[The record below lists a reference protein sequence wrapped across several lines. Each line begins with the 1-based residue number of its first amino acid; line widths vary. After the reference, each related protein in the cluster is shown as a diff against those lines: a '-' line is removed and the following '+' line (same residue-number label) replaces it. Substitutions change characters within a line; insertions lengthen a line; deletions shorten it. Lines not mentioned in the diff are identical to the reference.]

1 MTSKLPQQPAPA
13 PQPSLGTVVQDMRRW
28 WNSSR
33 NDGLGVLVAL
43 GVLLLISMG
52 LVWDTVS
59 AERQQRSQAYRTDA
73 IVTALHEILEL
84 ATSGETGQRGYFITG
99 DRRYLAPYEAAR
111 KGYRPAIDRLRLY
124 TADDPQSASR
134 DQVEEIARLT
144 EEKFREMDDSV
155 LLISQGATEEARL
168 RILSNKGQKTME
180 RLRAALSSYAQAE
193 RAAAFQ
199 AAQRAATSEARVVPG
214 LVLLLLMVLAV
225 LALGMWQVRRLI
237 DAEVRAANA
246 DELTRA
252 RDRADLLSRELN
264 HRIKNLFA
272 VVLAIVRMS
281 GKGDAAAKPA
291 LERVATRISALLAAH
306 QLTQSGGGNQEAD
319 LGRLVETALAP
330 YRSEANL
337 CKIAG
342 PDLPMTDKLALPL
355 GLVLHELA
363 TNAVKYGAWSQ
374 PGGRITVEWSI
385 EATQEAVLVWRE
397 HCAFAPQAPAEG
409 DRQGFGTRLAESSAR
424 QLQGTISR
432 QFAPQGLI
440 LTLRFPLAEPD
451 DAAVGG

>member
-1 MTSKLPQQPAPA
+1 MKLPGK
-13 PQPSLGTVVQDMRRW
+13 SRTSRSRSSSSGGGLLHDIGLW

-33 NDGLGVLVAL
+33 NDGFGVLIAL
-43 GVLLLISMG
+43 GFLLLISMA

-59 AERQQRSQAYRTDA
+59 AERQQRSQAQRTDA
-73 IVTALHEILEL
+73 IITSLHEILEL
-84 ATSGETGQRGYFITG
+84 TTSGETGQRGYFITG
-99 DRRYLAPYEAAR
+99 DRRYLAPFEEAR

-134 DQVEEIARLT
+134 DAVEQIARLT
-144 EEKFREMDDSV
+144 EAKFQEMDNSV

-168 RILSNKGQKTME
+168 RILSNKGQETME
-180 RLRAALSSYAQAE
+180 QLRAALTTYERVE
-193 RAAAFQ
+193 RAAAFD
-199 AAQRAATSEARVVPG
+199 AGQRAASAEARIVPG

-246 DELTRA
+246 DELERA
-252 RDRADLLSRELN
+252 KDRADLLSRELN

-291 LERVATRISALLAAH
+291 LERVATRITALLSAH
-306 QLTQSGGGNQEAD
+306 QLTQSGGGSQAAD
-319 LGRLVETALAP
+319 LGQLVETALAP
-330 YRSEANL
+330 YRSEANP
-337 CKIAG
+337 CTIDG
-342 PDLPMTDKLALPL
+342 PSLPLSDKLALPL

-374 PGGRITVEWSI
+374 PGGRLSVEWLIDASD
-385 EATQEAVLVWRE
+385 EAVLTWQE
-397 HCAFAPQAPAEG
+397 HCAFTPQAPAEG
-409 DRQGFGTRLAESSAR
+409 DRQGFGTKLAESSAR
-424 QLQGTISR
+424 QLQGSIARDFTEK
-432 QFAPQGLI
+432 GLVI
-440 LTLRFPLAEPD
+440 TLRFPLQD
-451 DAAVGG
+451 DEDAPG